1 MIDKD
6 YLEQLKEEDYIAYD
20 DLVNDPMITGSDD
33 GSGGCII
40 GFLAFIVIA
49 AFILLCCY

>member
-6 YLEQLKEEDYIAYD
+6 YLEKLKEEDYIAYD
-20 DLVNDPMITGSDD
+20 DLTNDPMVTGHDD

-40 GFLAFIVIA
+40 GALAVLIIVA
-49 AFILLCCY
+49 VLFLCCG